1 MCVKALASQT
11 SSRWDQF
18 QVSQS
23 RPLQGSWGWKPL
35 LCNICSPIS
44 LQLPCCLPSVQIVL
58 NCCIK
63 GFTGRVSN
71 ILRPGSGQCLWLGS
85 WRNHGLHQNKL
96 RNQGGTRAWR
106 KMVLEQKQ
114 GEKSKD
120 MSGNDS
126 TEHSAASAKAAY
138 NTGRLN
144 TVPCWS
150 QSLDCLGTEA
160 TSNWSGDEF
169 THYLIAQ
176 SLCSQMCP
184 RRRTPEQG
192 VGDVETSSLPK
203 VTQAAHSVPEEWRQK
218 VTTLIWLSCL

>member
-35 LCNICSPIS
+35 LYNICSPIS
-44 LQLPCCLPSVQIVL
+44 LQLLCCLPSVQIVL

-71 ILRPGSGQCLWLGS
+71 VLRPGSGQCLWLGS

-120 MSGNDS
+120 MSGDDS

-138 NTGRLN
+138 NREAEHSALLIPVLGLFGYRSHIKLVRRWVHTLPNCSELVFSNVSSQKNSWTGSWR
-144 TVPCWS
+144 C
-150 QSLDCLGTEA
+150 
-160 TSNWSGDEF
+160 GDKQ
-169 THYLIAQ
+169 LA
-176 SLCSQMCP
+176 
-184 RRRTPEQG
+184 
-192 VGDVETSSLPK
+192 
-203 VTQAAHSVPEEWRQK
+203 
-218 VTTLIWLSCL
+218 